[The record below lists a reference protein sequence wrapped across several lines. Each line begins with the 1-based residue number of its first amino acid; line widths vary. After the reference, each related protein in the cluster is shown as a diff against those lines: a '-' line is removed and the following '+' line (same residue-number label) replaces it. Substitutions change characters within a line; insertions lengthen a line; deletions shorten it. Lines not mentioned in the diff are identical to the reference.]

1 MSVRSRRQIDSFEA
15 GSDTQPASGAGEWV
29 EAPRREFSVFMA
41 ELLTLVGGT
50 APEITFKVQESSD
63 KVTAVD
69 VVTLGALSAA
79 GVVAKRVAGT
89 GKRWLRIA
97 WTTTG
102 TPDSATADLFIA
114 AR

>member
-1 MSVRSRRQIDSFEA
+1 MAVKSRRQIDSMESGTSVQA
-15 GSDTQPASGAGEWV
+15 TGAGEWV
-29 EAPRREFSVFMA
+29 EAPRREFCLFFA

-50 APEITFKVQESSD
+50 TPSVTFKVQESPD
-63 KVTAVD
+63 KVSATD
-69 VVTLGALSAA
+69 VVTLGALTAA

-102 TPDSATADLFIA
+102 TPDSATADLVIS